1 MADWKTPRPLGCP
14 SKLKD
19 RAKPE
24 NIYAPRVD
32 PLNQLVDRIRVSE
45 HGDDTVPY
53 FDPAGAGIN
62 ARVLILQQDPSKV
75 AAEKTKF
82 ISPDNPDKTA
92 DNTTWLRNEAGLKP
106 DELVHWNIVPWHIG
120 KKDADDEIDNASS
133 FLTET
138 IQLLTKLEVVVC
150 MGDKARDGWDKAKP
164 DNRSKPGWKPIAIPS
179 DTELVVLS
187 CPHPSWRNI
196 DGANKHKSIIDGLNP
211 EQRIRATLNTA
222 REILDRDKVA

>member
-32 PLNQLVDRIRVSE
+32 PLNQLVDRIRVSK

-62 ARVLILQQDPSKV
+62 ARVLILLQDPSKV
-75 AAEKTKF
+75 AAEETKL

-92 DNTTWLRNEAGLKP
+92 DNTT
-106 DELVHWNIVPWHIG
+106 
-120 KKDADDEIDNASS
+120 
-133 FLTET
+133 
-138 IQLLTKLEVVVC
+138 
-150 MGDKARDGWDKAKP
+150 
-164 DNRSKPGWKPIAIPS
+164 
-179 DTELVVLS
+179 
-187 CPHPSWRNI
+187 
-196 DGANKHKSIIDGLNP
+196 
-211 EQRIRATLNTA
+211 
-222 REILDRDKVA
+222 